1 MQVNEKDRDQ
11 VASTK
16 AFIYSYFVL
25 IFWFVTRSKTE
36 FMHASW
42 KLQSTLIRKPG
53 KPKIMYNTLD
63 EIKFFFFFKNYTYY
77 HFSIYCSCMLEKD
90 VSRDT
95 ENYYH

>member
-63 EIKFFFFFKNYTYY
+63 EIKKYFF
-77 HFSIYCSCMLEKD
+77 
-90 VSRDT
+90 
-95 ENYYH
+95 